1 MFNIAL
7 ALAAGITAI
16 IGSVAII
23 VAGGKSQLISAVS
36 GIRII
41 PSVDKI
47 LDEMDRTREARYA
60 NDRSRLIRQLNG
72 YRSEWNSYANEWS
85 DNFGNDMSYSC
96 VY

>member
-36 GIRII
+36 GIRIM

-47 LDEMDRTREARYA
+47 LDEMDRTRERRYS
-60 NDRSRLIRQLNG
+60 NDRSRMIRQLDG
-72 YRSEWNSYANEWS
+72 YRHDWYAYEDEWAC
-85 DNFGNDMSYSC
+85 NFSMD
-96 VY
+96 

>member
-36 GIRII
+36 GIRIM

-47 LDEMDRTREARYA
+47 LDEMDRTRERRYS
-60 NDRSRLIRQLNG
+60 NDRSRLIRQLDG
-72 YRSEWNSYANEWS
+72 YRHDWYAYEDEWAC
-85 DNFGNDMSYSC
+85 NFSMD
-96 VY
+96 